1 MKREPISVAGA
12 HPVSTFAL
20 DVYWTS
26 GCKGDEALAR
36 HVAECRR
43 CREYLA
49 LLGEMESL
57 PIPGP
62 RHVSSP
68 LPARRVAIPVGG
80 ALAGALALAAGV
92 AIVAVAAVKDHAPPS
107 YVGIKGTPSVQL
119 LVRRGGATAIWDGRS
134 PVRAGDA
141 IALRAACS
149 DLPNVAVTTE
159 DPARGWVRLS
169 DAPCP
174 KGEDVLPFTLVVDGA
189 SREERIAVVMSAARL
204 SDEALSRAARD
215 TERSERAWT
224 VRFVLPEER
233 Q

>member
-1 MKREPISVAGA
+1 MKREPISFAEA

-20 DVYWTS
+20 DVYWTA
-26 GCKGDEALAR
+26 GRKGDETLAR
-36 HVAECRR
+36 HVAECTR

-49 LLGEMESL
+49 LLDEMESL
-57 PIPGP
+57 PIPEP
-62 RHVSSP
+62 RPVPSP
-68 LPARRVAIPVGG
+68 SNVRRVAIPLGG

-92 AIVAVAAVKDHAPPS
+92 ALVALATVKDHPPGS
-107 YVGIKGTPSVQL
+107 YVGVKGTPSVQL
-119 LVRRGGATAIWDGRS
+119 LVRRGGATAIWDGRT

-141 IALRAACS
+141 IALRAACGE
-149 DLPNVAVTTE
+149 LPNVAVATE
-159 DPARGWVRLS
+159 DPARGWARLS

-189 SREERIAVVMSAARL
+189 AREERIAVVMSAARL

>member
-1 MKREPISVAGA
+1 MKREPMSFAEA

-26 GCKGDEALAR
+26 GCKGDETLAR
-36 HVAECRR
+36 HVAECDR
-43 CREYLA
+43 CRGYLE
-49 LLGEMESL
+49 LLGGMESL
-57 PIPGP
+57 PIPDPG
-62 RHVSSP
+62 RVSSP
-68 LPARRVAIPVGG
+68 SPPRRLAMPLGG

-92 AIVAVAAVKDHAPPS
+92 ALIVAAKLEDHAPRP
-107 YVGIKGTPSVQL
+107 YVGVKGTPAVQL
-119 LVRRGGATAIWDGRS
+119 LVRRGGATTIWDGRS

-141 IALRAACS
+141 IALRAACG
-149 DLPNVAVTTE
+149 DLPNVAVAVD
-159 DPARGWVRLS
+159 DPARGWARLS

-204 SDEALSRAARD
+204 SNEALSRAARD
-215 TERSERAWT
+215 AERSEHTWT
-224 VRFVLPEER
+224 IRFVLPEER